1 MARVSE
7 LSVSDDSLITLPL
20 RNLVAIAFGLVI
32 ASTAYVTMNQ
42 EITQHS
48 HELLMQQSE
57 IDMNSNFRVTWPKE
71 GLLAAD
77 VQQNS
82 RLDSIEA
89 QNKEHTKDLRDLQ
102 ASINEIK
109 VTLGVIEAQSAT
121 AEQKIERLYTLY
133 NEKLTEV
140 K

>member
-1 MARVSE
+1 MSD
-7 LSVSDDSLITLPL
+7 LSVSDTSLITLPL
-20 RNLVAIAFGLVI
+20 RNLIAIAFGLVV

-42 EITQHS
+42 EITQHG

-89 QNKEHTKDLRDLQ
+89 QNKEHSKDLRDLQ

>member
-1 MARVSE
+1 MTD

-20 RNLVAIAFGLVI
+20 RNLVAIAFGLVV

-42 EITQHS
+42 EITQHA

-57 IDMNSNFRVTWPKE
+57 IDMNSNFRITWPKE

-82 RLDSIEA
+82 RLDSIES
-89 QNKEHTKDLRDLQ
+89 QNKEH
-102 ASINEIK
+102 A
-109 VTLGVIEAQSAT
+109 
-121 AEQKIERLYTLY
+121 
-133 NEKLTEV
+133 
-140 K
+140 

>member
-1 MARVSE
+1 MMSD
-7 LSVSDDSLITLPL
+7 LSVSDSSLITLPL
-20 RNLVAIAFGLVI
+20 RNLIAIAFGLVV

-42 EITQHS
+42 EITQHG
-48 HELLMQQSE
+48 HELLMQQAE
-57 IDMNSNFRVTWPKE
+57 IDMNSNFRITWPKE

-82 RLDSIEA
+82 RLDSIES
-89 QNKEHTKDLRDLQ
+89 QKKEHAKDLRDLQ

-109 VTLGVIEAQSAT
+109 VTLGVIEAQSKT
-121 AEQKIERLYTLY
+121 AEQKIESLYTLY
-133 NEKLTEV
+133 NEKLTEA

>member
-1 MARVSE
+1 M
-7 LSVSDDSLITLPL
+7 SDDSLITLPL

-89 QNKEHTKDLRDLQ
+89 QNKEHSKDLRDLQ

>member
-1 MARVSE
+1 MSD

-57 IDMNSNFRVTWPKE
+57 ISMNSNFRITWPKE

-121 AEQKIERLYTLY
+121 AEQKIERLYNLY

>member
-1 MARVSE
+1 M
-7 LSVSDDSLITLPL
+7 SDDSLITLPL

-57 IDMNSNFRVTWPKE
+57 ISMNSNFRITWPKE

-121 AEQKIERLYTLY
+121 AEQKIERLYNLY
-133 NEKLTEV
+133 NEKLTEI

>member
-1 MARVSE
+1 VSE

>member
-1 MARVSE
+1 MSD

-57 IDMNSNFRVTWPKE
+57 ISMNSNFRITWPKE

-121 AEQKIERLYTLY
+121 AEQKIERLYNLY
-133 NEKLTEV
+133 NEKLTEI

>member
-1 MARVSE
+1 VSE

-20 RNLVAIAFGLVI
+20 RNLVAIAFGLIV
-32 ASTAYVTMNQ
+32 ASTGYVTMNQ

>member
-1 MARVSE
+1 MAKVSD
-7 LSVSDDSLITLPL
+7 LAVSDDSLITLPL

-42 EITQHS
+42 EITQHG

-82 RLDSIEA
+82 RLDSIES
-89 QNKEHTKDLRDLQ
+89 QSKEHSKDLRDLQ

>member
-1 MARVSE
+1 MSD
-7 LSVSDDSLITLPL
+7 LSVSDSSLITLPL
-20 RNLVAIAFGLVI
+20 RNLIAIAFGLVI

-42 EITQHS
+42 EITQHG
-48 HELLMQQSE
+48 HELLMQQAE
-57 IDMNSNFRVTWPKE
+57 IDMNSNFRITWPKE

-82 RLDSIEA
+82 RLDSIES
-89 QNKEHTKDLRDLQ
+89 QNKDHAKDLRDLQ

-109 VTLGVIEAQSAT
+109 VTLGVIESQSKT
-121 AEQKIERLYTLY
+121 AEQKIESLYTLY
-133 NEKLTEV
+133 NEKLTEA

>member
-1 MARVSE
+1 VAKVSE

-20 RNLVAIAFGLVI
+20 RNLVAIAFGLIV
-32 ASTAYVTMNQ
+32 ASTGYVTMNQ

>member
-1 MARVSE
+1 MSD
-7 LSVSDDSLITLPL
+7 LSVSDSSLITLPL
-20 RNLVAIAFGLVI
+20 RNLIAIAFGLVV

-42 EITQHS
+42 EITQHG
-48 HELLMQQSE
+48 HELLMQQAE
-57 IDMNSNFRVTWPKE
+57 IDMNSNFRITWPKE

-82 RLDSIEA
+82 RLDSIES
-89 QNKEHTKDLRDLQ
+89 QKKEHAKDLRDLQ

-109 VTLGVIEAQSAT
+109 VTLGVIEAQSKT
-121 AEQKIERLYTLY
+121 AEQKIESLYTLY
-133 NEKLTEV
+133 NEKLTEA

>member
-1 MARVSE
+1 MSD

-57 IDMNSNFRVTWPKE
+57 ISMNSNFRVTWPKE

-89 QNKEHTKDLRDLQ
+89 QNKEHSKDLRDLQ

-121 AEQKIERLYTLY
+121 AEQKIERLYNLY

>member
-1 MARVSE
+1 M
-7 LSVSDDSLITLPL
+7 SDDSLITLPL

>member
-1 MARVSE
+1 
-7 LSVSDDSLITLPL
+7 
-20 RNLVAIAFGLVI
+20 
-32 ASTAYVTMNQ
+32 
-42 EITQHS
+42 
-48 HELLMQQSE
+48 MQQSE

-82 RLDSIEA
+82 RLDSIES
-89 QNKEHTKDLRDLQ
+89 QNKEHSKDLRDLQ

>member
-1 MARVSE
+1 M
-7 LSVSDDSLITLPL
+7 SDDSLITLPL

-48 HELLMQQSE
+48 HEWLMQQSE

-82 RLDSIEA
+82 RLDSMEA

>member
-1 MARVSE
+1 MTD

-20 RNLVAIAFGLVI
+20 RNLVAIAFGLVV

-42 EITQHS
+42 EITQHA
-48 HELLMQQSE
+48 HELLMQQAE
-57 IDMNSNFRVTWPKE
+57 IDMNSNFRITWPKE

-82 RLDSIEA
+82 RLDSIES
-89 QNKEHTKDLRDLQ
+89 QSKEHAKDLRDLQ

-109 VTLGVIEAQSAT
+109 VTLGVIEAQSKT
-121 AEQKIERLYTLY
+121 AEQKIESLYTLY
-133 NEKLTEV
+133 NEKLTEA

>member
-1 MARVSE
+1 M
-7 LSVSDDSLITLPL
+7 SDDSLITLPL
-20 RNLVAIAFGLVI
+20 RNLVAIAFGLIV
-32 ASTAYVTMNQ
+32 ASTGYVTMNQ

>member
-1 MARVSE
+1 M
-7 LSVSDDSLITLPL
+7 SDDSLITLPL

-82 RLDSIEA
+82 RLDSIES
-89 QNKEHTKDLRDLQ
+89 QNKEHSKDLRDLQ

>member
-1 MARVSE
+1 
-7 LSVSDDSLITLPL
+7 
-20 RNLVAIAFGLVI
+20 
-32 ASTAYVTMNQ
+32 MNQ

-57 IDMNSNFRVTWPKE
+57 IDMNSNFRITWPKE

-82 RLDSIEA
+82 RLDSIES
-89 QNKEHTKDLRDLQ
+89 QNKDHAKDLRDLQ

-109 VTLGVIEAQSAT
+109 VTLGVIESQSKT
-121 AEQKIERLYTLY
+121 AEQKIESLYTLY
-133 NEKLTEV
+133 NEKLTEA

>member
-1 MARVSE
+1 MSDLA
-7 LSVSDDSLITLPL
+7 VSDDSLITMSI
-20 RNLVAIAFGLVI
+20 RNLLAIAFGLVV

-48 HELLMQQSE
+48 HEILMQQSE
-57 IDMNSNFRVTWPKE
+57 IDMNSDFRVTWPKE

-82 RLDSIEA
+82 RLDSIES
-89 QNKEHTKDLRDLQ
+89 QNKEHAKDLRDLQ
-102 ASINEIK
+102 SSINEIK
-109 VTLGVIEAQSAT
+109 VTLGVIKAQSHT
-121 AEQKIERLYTLY
+121 AEQKIESLYTLY
-133 NEKLTEV
+133 NEKLTEA